1 MNEYWFPW
9 RRMVRHGVITLA
21 LTAAAALALILL
33 VPACDVPGSS
43 ATDAHADAGDVDVD
57 VTPAEQP
64 YAVAQALVAAKP
76 DPIPPVIG
84 GPNDWAVCNW
94 YYQRC
99 ARYCTYSPF
108 VFLCLDQCY
117 RQFLICMGQ
126 VGP

>member
-1 MNEYWFPW
+1 MNDEPDHTT
-9 RRMVRHGVITLA
+9 RNVIITLV
-21 LTAAAALALILL
+21 LTATAALALILL
-33 VPACDVPGSS
+33 VPACDVPSSS
-43 ATDAHADAGDVDVD
+43 ATDAHADAGTAEVI
-57 VTPAEQP
+57 PMAEQP

-76 DPIPPVIG
+76 DPLPPVIG

-108 VFLCLDQCY
+108 VFLCADQCY
-117 RQFLICMGQ
+117 RQFLACMGQ

>member
-1 MNEYWFPW
+1 MHNSWYPW
-9 RRMVRHGVITLA
+9 KRKA
-21 LTAAAALALILL
+21 LVALLFTVATALALILL
-33 VPACDVPGSS
+33 VPACSVDS
-43 ATDAHADAGDVDVD
+43 AGITDAAPDAGDID

-64 YAVAQALVAAKP
+64 YAMAQALTVAKP

-108 VFLCLDQCY
+108 LFLCLDQCY
-117 RQFLICMGQ
+117 RQFEICMGQ